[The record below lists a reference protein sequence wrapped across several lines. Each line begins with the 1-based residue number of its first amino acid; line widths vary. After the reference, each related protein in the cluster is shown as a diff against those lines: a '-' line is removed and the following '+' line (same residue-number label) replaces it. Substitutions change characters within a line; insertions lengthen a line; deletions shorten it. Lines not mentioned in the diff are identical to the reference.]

1 MSDTARM
8 GRLLRQRTVSLL
20 GLLAACA
27 VLPGAVIHFFGG
39 TEVEIPGI
47 VHFAAIG
54 VSAGLA
60 AAAAVVLTIAGARR
74 GDARSVVIGTA
85 FSSMAALLCIHGL
98 MTPGFLVGM
107 NGLVAFAGAA
117 TLPVGGAVL
126 ALAAIPELR
135 RPSAVRP
142 VLVLQAVLLVLIV
155 ALGLVGL
162 VEPSLVPGVPEPKST
177 PAWIALVLGL
187 ALYGA
192 LGTRAARTYLL
203 TRRFA
208 DLTVVFGLVLLAVS
222 LFPGLLMRYYELGW
236 WLGHAWE
243 LIGIG
248 LVGVPVALDLHRGAQ
263 SRPLTN
269 DLRASELVSA
279 ADAFM
284 GPTVRALLVR
294 LANKDDYTAE
304 HTRGVALRAVQVGEE
319 LGLAPVRLREL
330 AVGGLLHDVGKLAVP
345 NEILQKPDALTDE
358 EFDVIKRHP
367 ESGSELVRELGFS
380 AQVARLV
387 LDHHERLDGTG
398 YPRGL
403 GAPDLDIETR
413 ILAVCDVFDALLSKR
428 VYRDAWRL
436 DDALELITREAG
448 TKFDPACVDALERV
462 IGRER
467 DGAERAAA

>member
-1 MSDTARM
+1 MSH
-8 GRLLRQRTVSLL
+8 LLRQRAVSLL

-27 VLPGAVIHFFGG
+27 VLPAGVVHFFGE
-39 TEVEIPGI
+39 TEVKISGT
-47 VHFAAIG
+47 VHFLPIAI
-54 VSAGLA
+54 SAGLA
-60 AAAAVVLTIAGARR
+60 AAAALALTLAGARR
-74 GDARSVVIGTA
+74 GDARAVVIGTA
-85 FSSMAALLCIHGL
+85 FSSMAALLSIHGL
-98 MTPGFLVGM
+98 MTPGFLVGE

-126 ALAAIPELR
+126 ALAAVPELR

-142 VLVLQAVLLVLIV
+142 VLVLQFALLVV
-155 ALGLVGL
+155 
-162 VEPSLVPGVPEPKST
+162 
-177 PAWIALVLGL
+177 IAGLGL
-187 ALYGA
+187 AGGLRPSFVPSVPEAGSTLAWIVLVFGLLFYAA
-192 LGTRAARTYLL
+192 LGVRAARTYLL

-208 DLTVVFGLVLLAVS
+208 DLAVVYGLVLLTVA
-222 LFPGLLMRYYELGW
+222 LFPGLLMEYYELGW

-263 SRPLTN
+263 SRPLSG

-294 LANKDDYTAE
+294 LAHKDEYTFE

-330 AVGGLLHDVGKLAVP
+330 AIGGLLHDVGKLAVP
-345 NEILQKPDALTDE
+345 DQILQKPGALTDE
-358 EFDVIKRHP
+358 EFDVIKQHP
-367 ESGSELVRELGFS
+367 ELGHELARELGFS
-380 AQVARLV
+380 ARVATLV
-387 LDHHERLDGTG
+387 LDHHERLDGSG

-403 GAPDLDIETR
+403 GAPDLDVETR

-428 VYRDAWRL
+428 VYRDAWAL
-436 DDALELITREAG
+436 SDALELLERESN
-448 TKFDPACVDALERV
+448 THFDSACVEALKRV
-462 IGRER
+462 LGREQ
-467 DGAERAAA
+467 AAAARVAA

>member
-1 MSDTARM
+1 
-8 GRLLRQRTVSLL
+8 VS
-20 GLLAACA
+20 
-27 VLPGAVIHFFGG
+27 
-39 TEVEIPGI
+39 
-47 VHFAAIG
+47 
-54 VSAGLA
+54 
-60 AAAAVVLTIAGARR
+60 GARR
-74 GDARSVVIGTA
+74 GDARSVLIGTA
-85 FSSMAALLCIHGL
+85 FSAMAALLCIHGL

-117 TLPVGGAVL
+117 TLPVGGGVL
-126 ALAAIPELR
+126 ALAVIPELR

-142 VLVLQAVLLVLIV
+142 VLILQAALLALIIT
-155 ALGLVGL
+155 LGVVGL
-162 VEPSLVPGVPEPKST
+162 VDPELVPSVPEAGST
-177 PAWIALVLGL
+177 PAWIALIVGIL
-187 ALYGA
+187 LYGA
-192 LGTRAARTYLL
+192 LGLRAGRTFLL

-222 LFPGLLMRYYELGW
+222 LVPALLMKYYELGW

-263 SRPLTN
+263 SRPLTR

-294 LANKDDYTAE
+294 LTVKDDYTAE

-330 AVGGLLHDVGKLAVP
+330 AVGGLLHDVGKLAIP
-345 NEILQKPDALTDE
+345 NEILQKPGALTDD
-358 EFDVIKRHP
+358 EFDVIKKHP
-367 ESGSELVRELGFS
+367 EVGAELVKELGFS
-380 AQVARLV
+380 RQVARLV
-387 LDHHERLDGTG
+387 LDHHERLDGSG

-413 ILAVCDVFDALLSKR
+413 IMAVCDVFDALLSKR
-428 VYRDAWRL
+428 VYRDAWKL
-436 DDALELITREAG
+436 EDALDLISREAG

-462 IGRER
+462 IEREQDDAAR
-467 DGAERAAA
+467 RAA

>member
-1 MSDTARM
+1 M

-27 VLPGAVIHFFGG
+27 VLPGATIHFFGG
-39 TEVEIPGI
+39 NEVEIPSV

-54 VSAGLA
+54 ISAALA
-60 AAAAVVLTIAGARR
+60 TGAAVALTMVGARR
-74 GDARSVVIGTA
+74 CDARSVVIGTA
-85 FSSMAALLCIHGL
+85 FSSMAALLAIHGL
-98 MTPGFLVGM
+98 MTPGFLVGQ
-107 NGLVAFAGAA
+107 NGLIAFAGAA

-126 ALAAIPELR
+126 ALAAIPELQ

-142 VLVLQAVLLVLIV
+142 VLLLQRALLALIL
-155 ALGLVGL
+155 ALGLTSV
-162 VEPSLVPGVPEPKST
+162 VDPALVPAVPKYGSP
-177 PAWIALVLGL
+177 PAWIMLGIGLV
-187 ALYGA
+187 LYGA
-192 LGTRAARTYLL
+192 LALRAARTYLL
-203 TRRFA
+203 TRRLA

-222 LFPGLLMRYYELGW
+222 LFPALLMDYDEVGW
-236 WLGHAWE
+236 WIGHGFE
-243 LIGIG
+243 LIGVG
-248 LVGVPVALDLHRGAQ
+248 VVGVPVALDLHRGAQ

-294 LANKDDYTAE
+294 LSVKDDYTAD
-304 HTRGVALRAVQVGEE
+304 HTRGVALRSVQVGEE

-345 NEILQKPDALTDE
+345 NEILQKPGALTDE

-367 ESGSELVRELGFS
+367 EAGAELVRELGFS
-380 AQVARLV
+380 KQVARLV

-398 YPRGL
+398 YPRGI
-403 GAPDLDIETR
+403 GAPDLHLETR

-428 VYRDAWRL
+428 VYRDAWAL
-436 DDALELITREAG
+436 DDALELIRSEVA
-448 TKFDPACVDALERV
+448 TKFDPACVAALERV
-462 IGRER
+462 IAR
-467 DGAERAAA
+467 DQRDAERAAA

>member
-1 MSDTARM
+1 
-8 GRLLRQRTVSLL
+8 
-20 GLLAACA
+20 
-27 VLPGAVIHFFGG
+27 
-39 TEVEIPGI
+39 
-47 VHFAAIG
+47 
-54 VSAGLA
+54 
-60 AAAAVVLTIAGARR
+60 
-74 GDARSVVIGTA
+74 
-85 FSSMAALLCIHGL
+85 
-98 MTPGFLVGM
+98 
-107 NGLVAFAGAA
+107 
-117 TLPVGGAVL
+117 
-126 ALAAIPELR
+126 
-135 RPSAVRP
+135 
-142 VLVLQAVLLVLIV
+142 VLVLQGVLLTLIV
-155 ALGLVGL
+155 VLGVVGF
-162 VEPSLVPGVPEPKST
+162 VDPELVPGVPKAGST
-177 PAWIALVLGL
+177 PAWIALGVGL
-187 ALYGA
+187 VLYGT
-192 LGTRAARTYLL
+192 LGARAAHTYLL

-222 LFPGLLMRYYELGW
+222 LFPGLLMQYYELGW
-236 WLGHAWE
+236 WLGHGWE

-263 SRPLTN
+263 SRPLTR

-294 LANKDDYTAE
+294 LSVKDDYTAE

-345 NEILQKPDALTDE
+345 NEILQKPGALTDE

-367 ESGSELVRELGFS
+367 EIGADLVRELGFS
-380 AQVARLV
+380 KQVARLV
-387 LDHHERLDGTG
+387 LDHHERLDSTG

-428 VYRDAWRL
+428 VYREAWRL
-436 DDALELITREAG
+436 EDALDLISREAG

-462 IGRER
+462 IEREQ
-467 DGAERAAA
+467 EAAAREAA

>member
-1 MSDTARM
+1 MS
-8 GRLLRQRTVSLL
+8 RLLRQRTVSLL
-20 GLLAACA
+20 ALLAACA
-27 VLPGAVIHFFGG
+27 VLPGAAIHFFGETSVQIDG
-39 TEVEIPGI
+39 K
-47 VHFAAIG
+47 VHFLPIAI
-54 VSAGLA
+54 SAGLA
-60 AAAAVVLTIAGARR
+60 ATAALALTIAGARR

-85 FSSMAALLCIHGL
+85 FSSMAALLSIHGL
-98 MTPGFLVGM
+98 TTPGFIVGD
-107 NGLVAFAGAA
+107 NGLVSFSGAL

-126 ALAAIPELR
+126 ALAAIPELQ

-142 VLVLQAVLLVLIV
+142 VLALQATLIV
-155 ALGLVGL
+155 GILAVGLAGTIEPGLV
-162 VEPSLVPGVPEPKST
+162 PAVPEAGST
-177 PAWIALVLGL
+177 AAWIVLGL
-187 ALYGA
+187 GVAFYGA
-192 LGTRAARTYLL
+192 LGVRAGRTYLL

-208 DLTVVFGLVLLAVS
+208 DLAVVYGLVLLAVS
-222 LFPGLLMRYYELGW
+222 LYPGLIMYYDELGW
-236 WLGHAWE
+236 WLGHGWE
-243 LIGIG
+243 LVGIG
-248 LVGVPVALDLHRGAQ
+248 LVGLPVALDLHRGAQ
-263 SRPLTN
+263 SRPLAG

-294 LANKDDYTAE
+294 LAHKDDYTAE

-345 NEILQKPDALTDE
+345 NEILQKPGALTDE

-367 ESGSELVRELGFS
+367 EVGAELVRELGFS

-387 LDHHERLDGTG
+387 MDHHERLDGSG

-413 ILAVCDVFDALLSKR
+413 IMAVCDVFDALLSHR
-428 VYRDAWRL
+428 VYRDAWSL
-436 DDALELITREAG
+436 EDALDLITREAG

-462 IGRER
+462 IAREQTS
-467 DGAERAAA
+467 AARKAA